1 MIDARFLLINEKVRT
16 GVILDIK
23 VCTVLVG
30 ERIISDSI
38 EQGISMIN
46 KDLEDSGRIDSPF
59 LHPCNGI

>member
-30 ERIISDSI
+30 ERIISNSI
-38 EQGISMIN
+38 E
-46 KDLEDSGRIDSPF
+46 
-59 LHPCNGI
+59 